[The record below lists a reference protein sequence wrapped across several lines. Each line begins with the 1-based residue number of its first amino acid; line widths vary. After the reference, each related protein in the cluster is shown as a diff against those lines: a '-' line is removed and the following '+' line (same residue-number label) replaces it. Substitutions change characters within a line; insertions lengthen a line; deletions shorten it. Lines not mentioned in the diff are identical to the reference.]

1 MNIKGIRVF
10 CLFLIVAWA
19 GSAPAVLKIEITQGE
34 ASGIPVA
41 IVPFGLIGANAPPHD
56 IGQVV
61 TADLDRSGEFA
72 SIPSANFLSFPHR
85 AEQVR
90 YKDWRVAKA
99 EALVIG
105 EIADLGDGTY
115 RVEARA
121 YDVFREKMIIGRKFD
136 RVPGHL
142 LRKVAHQISDY
153 VYEAMTGRPG
163 AFDTQIAYVT
173 SERLG
178 GGKPNHYLQIAD
190 SDGFGPK
197 TIFQSDEPLLS
208 PAWSPDS
215 SKLAYVSFEQKR
227 SIIVIHDLNNG
238 ERNVIAAFA
247 GINGAPAWSPDGGR
261 LAFASSEAGGA
272 DIYTINIAS
281 REKRRLTRHYAI
293 DTEPA
298 WSPDGES
305 LVFTSDRSGRP
316 HIYRIGWD
324 GSDLQRVTFEGKYN
338 ARASFSPDGRSLVMV
353 TVLDSDYRIATYD
366 IETGAQ
372 TILTSSQLD
381 ESPSFAPNGAMILY
395 ATQKGFNG
403 ILSAVSSDGRIRQE
417 LKFQNG
423 DVREPAWSPFGRK
436 F

>member
-1 MNIKGIRVF
+1 MYMKDVTRLGV
-10 CLFLIVAWA
+10 LVALMFV
-19 GSAPAVLKIEITQGE
+19 GSAQAVLKIEITKGVE
-34 ASGIPVA
+34 RGIPVA
-41 IVPFGLIGANAPPHD
+41 VVPFGLVGSNAPPHD

-61 TADLDRSGEFA
+61 TADLDRSGRFE

-105 EIADLGDGTY
+105 EITEIGDGTY

-121 YDVFREKMIIGRKFD
+121 YDVFREKMIVGRKFD
-136 RVPGHL
+136 RVPAHL

-153 VYEAMTGRPG
+153 VYEAMTGQPG
-163 AFDTQIAYVT
+163 AFDTQIAYIT
-173 SERLG
+173 SQRLG
-178 GGKPNHYLQIAD
+178 AGQSVYYLQVAD
-190 SDGFGPK
+190 SDGYGPK
-197 TIFQSDEPLLS
+197 TIFQSDQPLLS

-227 SIIVIHDLNNG
+227 SIIIVHDLSTG
-238 ERNVIAAFA
+238 DRTVVAAFR

-272 DIYTINIAS
+272 DIYTMNLAL
-281 REKRRLTRHYAI
+281 RTKQRLTRHYAI

-316 HIYRIGWD
+316 HIYRIDWD
-324 GSDLQRVTFEGKYN
+324 GSNLQRVTFEGKYN
-338 ARASFSPDGRSLVMV
+338 ARASFAPDGRSLVMV
-353 TVLDSDYRIATYD
+353 TARDDDYRIATFEL
-366 IETGAQ
+366 ETGAMRV
-372 TILTSSQLD
+372 LTSSKLD

-403 ILSAVSSDGRIRQE
+403 ILSAVSSDGRVRQE

>member
-1 MNIKGIRVF
+1 MYMKGVKV
-10 CLFLIVAWA
+10 CCSFLILIYA
-19 GSAPAVLKIEITQGE
+19 GMAQAVLKIEITKGVE
-34 ASGIPVA
+34 RGIPVA
-41 IVPFGLIGANAPPHD
+41 VVPFGLIGANAPPHD
-56 IGQVV
+56 IAQVV
-61 TADLDRSGEFA
+61 SADLDSSGRFD
-72 SIPSANFLSFPHR
+72 SIPSANYLSFPHR

-105 EIADLGDGTY
+105 EITEVGDGTY

-121 YDVFREKMIIGRKFD
+121 YDVFREKMIVGRKFD

-153 VYEAMTGRPG
+153 VYEAMTGQPG

-178 GGKPNHYLQIAD
+178 AGNSVNYLQIAD
-190 SDGFGPK
+190 SDGYAPK
-197 TIFQSDEPLLS
+197 TIFQSDQPIMS

-227 SIIVIHDLNNG
+227 SIIIVHDLSSG
-238 ERNVIAAFA
+238 ERSVVAAFR

-261 LAFASSEAGGA
+261 LAFTSSEAGGA
-272 DIYTINIAS
+272 DIYVLNLSS
-281 REKRRLTRHYAI
+281 RVKQRLTRHYAI

-298 WSPDGES
+298 WAPDGES

-316 HIYRIGWD
+316 HIYRIDRD

-338 ARASFSPDGRSLVMV
+338 ARASFAPDGRSLVMV
-353 TVLDSDYRIATYD
+353 TSYDDDYRIATFEL
-366 IETGAQ
+366 ETGALRV
-372 TILTSSQLD
+372 LTGSKLD

-403 ILSAVSSDGRIRQE
+403 ILSAISIDGRARRE